1 MKICG
6 GRVGAILLVGAE
18 FVVIG
23 LLSVL
28 MMALAEMTIGV
39 TCDLGFY
46 DIAVMSGAAWVF
58 VRLVTLMSS
67 YPHKT
72 KNDEPDQWRAESHQI
87 SSTQWR
93 FLHDLAISLSG
104 FVMLWSLAFAVQLI
118 FV

>member
-6 GRVGAILLVGAE
+6 GRFGAILLVGAE
-18 FVVIG
+18 FVSIG

-28 MMALAEMTIGV
+28 MMMLAEIV
-39 TCDLGFY
+39 ISVDCDLGFY
-46 DIAVMSGAAWVF
+46 NIAVMSGAAWVPI
-58 VRLVTLMSS
+58 RLISLMSS

-72 KNDEPDQWRAESHQI
+72 KNNKRDQWRVESHQI

-93 FLHDLAISLSG
+93 FLHDFAISISG
-104 FVMLWSLAFAVQLI
+104 FAMLWGLAFAVQLI